1 MPAYV
6 GIGEILIREGKT
18 KQAVEILKKVYAKTR
33 SNIIL
38 HRLEELFLE
47 QGEPSEIIRVYQEA
61 LRQDPNNPALQ
72 FYLGKLYYR
81 LEMVDEAFDILS
93 TVEGVQDQLADY
105 HKIMANLYLRK
116 HADGT
121 GRHRTEEG
129 PAFQK
134 TRGRPLCLYR
144 LPARI
149 DRMVWALPKLW
160 DLEYVGRIALAERR
174 WSSGSRCRQQPPP
187 SLSGSL
193 PRHCFSLRNRVGFRP
208 ARLPDTRSHLHRS
221 QYNPLQM
228 MECPMVDYQD
238 YAAKALRDETLTRDE
253 CQAVLDTPDEQL
265 LGLLQAAFTV
275 RSRYF
280 GKTVRLQMLQ
290 NAKSGACQEDC
301 HYCSQSAISTA
312 PIERYNL
319 VPQQQMIDGAR
330 QAAASKAQRYCIV
343 ISGRSPLDREID
355 EIAGAVRSIKQEIPI
370 QICCSLGLMNEQQ
383 AKRLKAAGVD
393 RVNHNLNTSEAFHS
407 SICTTHTFQD
417 RLSTIRNARAAG
429 LEICSG
435 GIVGMGEKDEDLIDL
450 AMALRRCEAGLDST
464 EHAPSGNRHAA
475 REL

>member
-1 MPAYV
+1 
-6 GIGEILIREGKT
+6 
-18 KQAVEILKKVYAKTR
+18 
-33 SNIIL
+33 
-38 HRLEELFLE
+38 
-47 QGEPSEIIRVYQEA
+47 
-61 LRQDPNNPALQ
+61 
-72 FYLGKLYYR
+72 
-81 LEMVDEAFDILS
+81 
-93 TVEGVQDQLADY
+93 
-105 HKIMANLYLRK
+105 
-116 HADGT
+116 
-121 GRHRTEEG
+121 
-129 PAFQK
+129 
-134 TRGRPLCLYR
+134 
-144 LPARI
+144 
-149 DRMVWALPKLW
+149 
-160 DLEYVGRIALAERR
+160 
-174 WSSGSRCRQQPPP
+174 
-187 SLSGSL
+187 
-193 PRHCFSLRNRVGFRP
+193 
-208 ARLPDTRSHLHRS
+208 
-221 QYNPLQM
+221 
-228 MECPMVDYQD
+228 MVDYQD
-238 YAAKALRDETLTRDE
+238 FAAKALRDETLTRNE

-275 RSRYF
+275 RCHYF

-312 PIERYNL
+312 PIERYHL
-319 VPQQQMIDGAR
+319 VAQKQMIEGAR

-393 RVNHNLNTSEAFHS
+393 RVNHNLNTSEAFHA

-450 AMALRRCEAGLDST
+450 AMALRDVKPDSIPLNTLHPVAGTPLENCDQLTPQRCLKVLCLFRFLHPRTEIRIAGGREHNLRSLQPLALYAADSVFVNGYLT
-464 EHAPSGNRHAA
+464 TPGAPAPEVWGMIEDLGFKIEGEHQQAAA
-475 REL
+475 R